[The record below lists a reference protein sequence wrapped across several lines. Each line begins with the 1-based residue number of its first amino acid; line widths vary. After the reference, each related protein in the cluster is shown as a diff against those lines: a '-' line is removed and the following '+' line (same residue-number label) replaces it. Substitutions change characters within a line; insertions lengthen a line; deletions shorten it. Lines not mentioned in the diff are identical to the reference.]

1 MKVKNK
7 TLIFEVLGGYI
18 MKITITNCNN
28 IESGDI
34 EIQENKLNI
43 KYAINGTGKSTI
55 AHAIEKNMMGQ
66 LNELRPFKFYND
78 NEESHNP
85 QVHIDGQ
92 INRICVF
99 DEDYVNKYVFK
110 KEEVL
115 ENSFEIFVKTE
126 QYDRHMEEITKLV
139 SIIAATFKEDP
150 ELDKLINDLTIFISS
165 FGNTQ
170 NGYSKASDLGKS
182 LGKGNKL
189 QSIPKELKVYEPF
202 LKATGT
208 SVKWLKWQA
217 QGKDYLGID
226 EKCPYCVSKI
236 TTPKETI
243 LKVSDEYDT
252 KYLAMLSKILEVFE
266 SLKHYFNGST
276 QQAIDGIVINTDGI
290 SDQQIDYLKSV
301 KTEVICLRDSLMKLK
316 VIGFNTLKDV
326 DKVVVE
332 LEKLKIK
339 LEYFPRMNCAYT
351 KSKID
356 TINTSLQKVIEQAGK
371 LQGEIA
377 KQKKEIHNTIE
388 KYSNKINDFLSSA
401 GYRYFVTI
409 EQSDGDERYK
419 LILKFVEG
427 QDIASQARTHLS
439 YGERNAFALVL
450 FMYQAIKEKAD
461 FIVLDDPIS
470 SFDNNKKYAI
480 LNMLFRGKDSFQDK
494 TVLML
499 THDFE
504 PVIDSIY
511 NMAQYFQPKPVASYL
526 ANINGHIEEKKI
538 EKSDIKSYIEICR
551 ENIDQSQDILHKL
564 IYYRRLLEITQSKG
578 VEWQLV
584 SNVFHKNRDIPMY
597 RPNNDEPERKMTPEE
612 YESAQNNIR
621 FAIPGFDYH
630 EVYDR
635 VKNKDELIRAYESC
649 KSGYEK
655 VQIYRIMYDGEMD
668 KGSAL
673 KKYIDETFHVQNDYL
688 FQLNPR
694 QYKIVPQYILDFCDA
709 KIAEERTEQE
719 VINE

>member
-1 MKVKNK
+1 
-7 TLIFEVLGGYI
+7 

-28 IESGDI
+28 IDSGEI

-43 KYAINGTGKSTI
+43 RYAINGTGKSTI
-55 AHAIEKNMMGQ
+55 AHAIEKNIEGKI
-66 LNELRPFKFYND
+66 NELRPFKYFND

-85 QVHIDGQ
+85 QIHIDGQ
-92 INRICVF
+92 INKVCVF
-99 DEDYVNKYVFK
+99 NEDYVSKYVFK

-115 ENSFEIFVKTE
+115 ENSFEIFVRTE
-126 QYDRHMEEITKLV
+126 QYDKHMEEIAKLV
-139 SIIAATFKEDP
+139 STIANTFKENP
-150 ELDKLINDLTIFISS
+150 ELDQLISDLTVFVNS

-170 NGYSKASDLGKS
+170 NGYSKAGELGKS

-189 QSIPKELKVYEPF
+189 QSIPDDLKEYEPF

-217 QGKDYLGID
+217 QGKEYLEIA
-226 EKCPYCVSKI
+226 EKCPYCVSAI

-252 KYLAMLSKILEVFE
+252 KYLALLSKILEVFD
-266 SLKHYFNGST
+266 SLKHYFNAPT

-301 KTEVICLRDSLMKLK
+301 KAEVNSLRDSLMKLK
-316 VIGFNTLKDV
+316 FIGFNALKDV
-326 DKVVVE
+326 DRVVVE
-332 LEKLKIK
+332 LEKLKIN
-339 LEYFPRMNCAYT
+339 LEYFPKMNCAYT

-356 TINTSLQKVIEQAGK
+356 IINTSLQQVIERAGE

-377 KQKKEIHNTIE
+377 KQKKEIGRTIE
-388 KYSNKINDFLSSA
+388 KYSSRINGFLASA
-401 GYRYFVTI
+401 GYKYFVTI
-409 EQSDGDERYK
+409 EQPKGEEHYK
-419 LILKFVEG
+419 LMLKFLEG
-427 QDIASQARTHLS
+427 KETVAEARTHLS

-450 FMYQAIKEKAD
+450 FMYQAIKEEAD

-504 PVIDSIY
+504 PIIDSIY
-511 NMAQYFQPKPVASYL
+511 NMAQYFQPKPVAAYL
-526 ANINGHIEEKKI
+526 ANINGQIEEKKI
-538 EKSDIKSYIEICR
+538 EKNDIKSFLEICWDNM
-551 ENIDQSQDILHKL
+551 EQSQDILHKL
-564 IYYRRLLEITQSKG
+564 IYYRRYLEITQSKG
-578 VEWQLV
+578 IEWQLV
-584 SNVFHKNRDIPMY
+584 SNVFHKDRDIPLY
-597 RPNNDEPERKMTPEE
+597 QPDNNEVKREMTQDELEE
-612 YESAQNNIR
+612 AQSNIR
-621 FAIPGFDYH
+621 HSIPEFDYH
-630 EVYDR
+630 QIYSR
-635 VKNKDELIRAYESC
+635 IKNKDELIAAYNSC

-655 VQIYRIMYDGEMD
+655 VQIYRIMHDGDMG
-668 KGSAL
+668 KGSAI
-673 KKYIDETFHVQNDYL
+673 KKYIDESFHVQNDYL

-694 QYKIVPQYILDFCDA
+694 EYKIVPQYILDFCDESV
-709 KIAEERTEQE
+709 AEEQVEE
-719 VINE
+719 KAVSE

>member
-1 MKVKNK
+1 
-7 TLIFEVLGGYI
+7 
-18 MKITITNCNN
+18 MKISIANCNN
-28 IESGDI
+28 IESGEI
-34 EIQENKLNI
+34 EIQENKFNI

-55 AHAIEKNMMGQ
+55 AHAIDKNMTGQ
-66 LNELRPFKFYND
+66 LNELRPFKYFYD
-78 NEESHNP
+78 KEETHNP
-85 QVHIDGQ
+85 QISIDGQ
-92 INRICVF
+92 INKIRVF

-110 KEEVL
+110 KEELL
-115 ENSFEIFVKTE
+115 ENSFEIFIRTE
-126 QYDRHMEEITKLV
+126 QYDKHMKEITKLV
-139 SIIAATFKEDP
+139 SVVAAAFNEDP
-150 ELDKLINDLTIFISS
+150 ELDKLISDLTIFIDS

-170 NGYSKASDLGKS
+170 SGYSKAGDLGKS
-182 LGKGNKL
+182 LGRGNKL
-189 QSIPKELKVYEPF
+189 QSIPEDLKVYEPF

-226 EKCPYCVSKI
+226 EKCPYCVSRI

-252 KYLAMLSKILEVFE
+252 KYLTMLSKILEVFD
-266 SLKHYFNGST
+266 SLKHYFNELT

-290 SDQQIDYLKSV
+290 SDQQIEYLKSI
-301 KTEVICLRDSLMKLK
+301 KAEVINLRDSLLKLK
-316 VIGFNTLKDV
+316 SIGFNTLKDV

-332 LEKLKIK
+332 LEKSKIK
-339 LEYFPRMNCAYT
+339 LEYFPKLNSAYT

-356 TINTSLQKVIEQAGK
+356 IINTSLQKVIEQAGK

-377 KQKKEIHNTIE
+377 KQKKEIGKTIE
-388 KYSNKINDFLSSA
+388 KYSSKINDFLSSA
-401 GYRYFVTI
+401 GYKYFVTI
-409 EQSDGDERYK
+409 EQSDGHYK
-419 LILKFVEG
+419 LMLKFIEG
-427 QDIASQARTHLS
+427 QDIVSQARTHLS

-450 FMYQAIKEKAD
+450 FMYQTIKEKAD
-461 FIVLDDPIS
+461 FIILDDPIS

-480 LNMLFRGKDSFQDK
+480 LNMLFRGKESFQGK

-538 EKSDIKSYIEICR
+538 EKSDIKSYIEICM
-551 ENIDQSQDILHKL
+551 ENIEQSQDVLHKL

-578 VEWQLV
+578 IEWQLV

-597 RPNNDEPERKMTPEE
+597 QPNNNEPERKMTLEE
-612 YESAQNNIR
+612 YNDAQYSIKR
-621 FAIPGFDYH
+621 SIPEFDYH
-630 EVYDR
+630 KVYNR
-635 VKNKDELIRAYESC
+635 VKNKNELIRIYEAC

-655 VQIYRIMYDGEMD
+655 VQVYRIMFDGDMER
-668 KGSAL
+668 GSAL

-709 KIAEERTEQE
+709 KVAEERSRQE
-719 VINE
+719 AVNA